1 MSLVAAQI
9 FVETQDAE
17 AVELTVAT
25 ALAEWTRD
33 VGELPVNAEG
43 VPLPSP
49 DRRVVL
55 LPPVDGW
62 LTVIEENGRL
72 DRGLARTLAARLG
85 VTVLAAELDGH
96 FLSANFLSL
105 SPGADEEEWSA
116 GERLDDERM
125 PIYGDAEAELFEALV
140 ARGVPPGVIAV
151 DWEEHVD
158 ARAPAAEGA
167 RIRGEAGVEGLEK
180 TIVPF
185 ASFAAADVVPGPRV
199 RPDLWVAGPDGEA
212 RVVEGRR
219 VTGRWHEAAVASLAA
234 VEERQLERILGTL
247 AWTTEDERLP
257 RVEFRYEGAE
267 EDEGFVEALAEA
279 RTARPR
285 LAAWLETEWLS
296 ARGLVRALVA
306 VTERLLPA
314 FEVGRTC
321 GDRVEFR
328 HEAHPNASY
337 FVRLPELWEA
347 YREEP
352 EALDRLCALMLI
364 QAREEGAEPP
374 CYDEARLVPLLLGE
388 GTPGLEALATRPFTG
403 TVWAAVGVDS
413 GRCVQ
418 PLTRAALAEA
428 GVGFD
433 DALDR
438 AVSLVELATERHDE
452 FVLYEQPEGQ
462 TMYAEFPDVS
472 TAARILSPAVLGHL
486 AQQLGDECCV
496 AVPARDVLLAAEGT
510 PEARRWLVREV
521 VARFA
526 SASLPLTRMVWSV
539 QNGELVEEGLAS
551 LRGLEAG
558 EP

>member
-9 FVETQDAE
+9 FVETEDVE

-25 ALAEWTRD
+25 ALAEWTQD

-49 DRRVVL
+49 DRRLVL
-55 LPPVDGW
+55 LPPVEGFI
-62 LTVIEENGRL
+62 TVIEENGRL

-105 SPGADEEEWSA
+105 TPDGDEEEWCA
-116 GERLDDERM
+116 GERLDDDLM

-140 ARGVPPGVIAV
+140 ARGVPPGVIAL
-151 DWEEHVD
+151 DWEEALD
-158 ARAPAAEGA
+158 PRAPLAEGA

-180 TIVPF
+180 TVLPF
-185 ASFAAADVVPGPRV
+185 ASFSSANVVPGPRV
-199 RPDLWVAGPDGEA
+199 RPDLWVSGPDGEA
-212 RVVEGRR
+212 RVIEGRR
-219 VTGRWHEAAVASLAA
+219 VTGRWHEGAVASLAA

-257 RVEFRYEGAE
+257 RVVFRYEGAD
-267 EDEGFVEALAEA
+267 EDEAFLDALAEA
-279 RTARPR
+279 RAARPR

-296 ARGLVRALVA
+296 AKGLVRALTA

-321 GDRVEFR
+321 GERVEFR

-337 FVRLPELWEA
+337 FVSLPELWEA

-364 QAREEGAEPP
+364 QAREEGDEAPR
-374 CYDEARLVPLLLGE
+374 YDETRLVPMLFGE
-388 GTPGLEALATRPFTG
+388 GTPGLEGLATRPFT
-403 TVWAAVGVDS
+403 TSVWVAVGVDS
-413 GRCVQ
+413 GRCIQ
-418 PLTRAALAEA
+418 PLTRDALAEA

-438 AVSLVELATERHDE
+438 AVSRLEIATEQHDE

-472 TAARILSPAVLGHL
+472 TAARILSPAVVGHL

-496 AVPARDVLLAAEGT
+496 AVPARDVLLAVEGT
-510 PEARRWLVREV
+510 PEAKRWLVREV
-521 VARFA
+521 VTRFS

-539 QNGELVEEGLAS
+539 QNGELFEVGLAS
-551 LRGLEAG
+551 MRILESP
-558 EP
+558 ED